1 VNRWV
6 AAGTAAAAVV
16 VLDRVTKVWAEAT
29 LPGSTIVVVEGW
41 LAFQYA
47 ENPGAA
53 FGILQGAGPYLAV
66 AAVVAVGVIAA
77 MLRSTRSTRST
88 AEAVGLG
95 LVAGGA
101 IGNLIDRLVRGEGV
115 ADGAVVDFIR
125 IPLIP
130 NFNVA
135 DAALTVGV
143 VVLLAVS
150 LRPDTHAD

>member
-1 VNRWV
+1 MNRWV

-77 MLRSTRSTRST
+77 MLRSTRSTV
-88 AEAVGLG
+88 EAVGLG

>member
-1 VNRWV
+1 MNRWV
-6 AAGTAAAAVV
+6 AAGTAAAGVV
-16 VLDRVTKVWAEAT
+16 TLDRVTKVWAEAT

-47 ENPGAA
+47 ENPGAS

-77 MLRSTRSTRST
+77 MLRSARST

-101 IGNLIDRLVRGEGV
+101 VGNLIDRLVRGEGV

-150 LRPDTHAD
+150 LRRDAHAD